1 MLFIDSGWIG
11 LSTFLLLLVTA
22 IGVLLSRVRIEVDET
37 GVHARSMGI
46 FHMNFRW
53 TEITSVREG
62 PRTGILEGAGY
73 RYLPGG
79 TIGLLVGGPT
89 IAIHDSRRAHLLS
102 VSDPTKVAAQIH
114 ERLGTSQ

>member
-1 MLFIDSGWIG
+1 MLFIDADWIG
-11 LSTFLLLLVTA
+11 VGTFILLLVTTL
-22 IGVLLSRVRIEVDET
+22 GVSLSRVRIEVDET

-53 TEITSVREG
+53 REITAVREG
-62 PRTGILEGAGY
+62 PKTGIFEGAGY

-89 IAIHDSRRAHLLS
+89 IAIHDSRRAPLLS